1 MSTTTPME
9 NLKEVIAELQD
20 FDKQSEEHLLC
31 FVDRLRDLLEALKKQ
46 IFHWKDACLEQG
58 EHFRLAFHGM
68 EALTDAARED
78 AVQMMH
84 SHEKNYLLLMDL
96 FKADPA
102 FLTGKL
108 ENFFEQINKEFVKLS
123 TYLEESDVRSSE
135 FLREYREQINSMV
148 MYMEEYANAA
158 CKLASSTS
166 ESVMYAIQEVQFQDL
181 ITQSIDHVI
190 DSIQDFRDY
199 VEEGGLEGSTFSVNL
214 LRLGFGILEDVE
226 RVLQDAN
233 VVFIQQIFIV
243 ERFFMRID
251 GHHKKLDSDMSQEK
265 KEGIISEQTQQL
277 LNEMAPLDRSYLQ
290 YLASKTK
297 ILNSYYKL
305 FMQIRERG
313 ITSPALVQLQGFIL
327 KISDQITSEYTLY
340 QDARQSVSEGM
351 VDIFM
356 LSENLL
362 RILTEG
368 DKEFTATFEPKVKVV
383 HDDATILEHYCQWI
397 SKLKSKIYKALMIL
411 QEKQQIL
418 RNSGIKDD
426 WDEKQAEFQRIC
438 DKFTIVSHKKIGAEI
453 AGFTIDE
460 GIMTGD
466 IVMF

>member
-1 MSTTTPME
+1 ME

-58 EHFRLAFHGM
+58 EHFRLAFRGM

-78 AVQMMH
+78 AVQMMR
-84 SHEKNYLLLMDL
+84 SHEENHLLLIDL

-102 FLTGKL
+102 FVTGEL
-108 ENFFEQINKEFVKLS
+108 ENFFEQVSKEFVKLS

-135 FLREYREQINSMV
+135 FLCEYREQINSMV

-158 CKLASSTS
+158 CKLASNTS

-226 RVLQDAN
+226 LVLQDAN
-233 VVFIQQIFIV
+233 VVFTQQIFIV
-243 ERFFMRID
+243 ERFFVRID
-251 GHHKKLDSDMSQEK
+251 GHYKKLDSDVSQKE

-277 LNEMAPLDRSYLQ
+277 LNKMAPLDRSYLQ

-327 KISDQITSEYTLY
+327 KISDRITSEYTLY

-368 DKEFTATFEPKVKVV
+368 DKEIIATFAPKVKVV
-383 HDDATILEHYCQWI
+383 HDDAVILEHYCQWI
-397 SKLKSKIYKALMIL
+397 SKLKSKIYKTLTIF
-411 QEKQQIL
+411 QEKQRIL
-418 RNSGIKDD
+418 RNSGMKDD
-426 WDEKQAEFQRIC
+426 WDDEKQAEFRRIC

-466 IVMF
+466 VVMF